1 MTLSDRRMNILLN
14 KSPKSGYIHSR
25 NGASGS
31 QHLCTMKEGIF
42 KKKKS
47 NRIQMKK
54 AATTPT
60 LGRWE
65 REQSLS
71 QGAVQPLA
79 QAQQL
84 ES

>member
-1 MTLSDRRMNILLN
+1 
-14 KSPKSGYIHSR
+14 
-25 NGASGS
+25 
-31 QHLCTMKEGIF
+31 
-42 KKKKS
+42 
-47 NRIQMKK
+47 MKK

-71 QGAVQPLA
+71 QGAFQPLA